1 MQLGE
6 KQVLKVVKQV
16 DFGVYLGDGEEKV
29 LLPKKQVPEG
39 TALGDE
45 IEVFLYKDSSDR
57 PIATTKEPYIQ
68 LGGLAVLEVLQVGK
82 FGAFLDWG
90 LEKDLFLP
98 FREQTAQIRPG
109 DRCLVTLYIDKSQ
122 RLCASMKVYGK
133 LRTDSPYQ
141 KDDRVKGIVYEKSDN
156 FGVFVAVDNQYSA
169 LIPRR
174 EVSRDLKVGDRIE
187 ARVTDVKEDGKLNLS
202 AKKKAYLQMDEG
214 KLDLSIRE
222 KAFIQIEKDA
232 AMILQ
237 SMEERGGELPFSDKA
252 DAELIK
258 KEFGISKAAFKRA
271 VGHLY
276 KERKIEILPGSLK
289 IRE

>member
-1 MQLGE
+1 MLELGK
-6 KQVLKVVKQV
+6 KQRLKVVKKV
-16 DFGVYLGDGEEKV
+16 DFGVYLAEEDGDKKEDRV
-29 LLPKKQVPEG
+29 LLPAKQVPEG
-39 TALGDE
+39 AGPGTEL
-45 IEVFLYKDSSDR
+45 EVFLYKDSSDR
-57 PIATTKEPYIQ
+57 LIATTREPRLT
-68 LGGLAVLEVLQVGK
+68 LGETALLTVAEVGRI
-82 FGAFLDWG
+82 GAFLDWG

-109 DRCLVTLYIDKSQ
+109 DQCLVTLYIDKSQ

-187 ARVTDVKEDGKLNLS
+187 ARVTDVKEDGKL
-202 AKKKAYLQMDEG
+202 
-214 KLDLSIRE
+214 DLSIRE
-222 KAFIQIEKDA
+222 KAFSQIEKDA

>member
-1 MQLGE
+1 
-6 KQVLKVVKQV
+6 
-16 DFGVYLGDGEEKV
+16 
-29 LLPKKQVPEG
+29 
-39 TALGDE
+39 
-45 IEVFLYKDSSDR
+45 
-57 PIATTKEPYIQ
+57 
-68 LGGLAVLEVLQVGK
+68 
-82 FGAFLDWG
+82 
-90 LEKDLFLP
+90 
-98 FREQTAQIRPG
+98 
-109 DRCLVTLYIDKSQ
+109 
-122 RLCASMKVYGK
+122 MKVYGK

-187 ARVTDVKEDGKLNLS
+187 ARVTDVKED
-202 AKKKAYLQMDEG
+202 G